1 MTKRVNNAPRPAA
14 EPSRAKLG
22 AHQLRRV
29 IVWTEILNKP
39 VSRRQPRF
47 PR

>member
-1 MTKRVNNAPRPAA
+1 MTKRMNPAA
-14 EPSRAKLG
+14 RPSDAERSKLS
-22 AHQLRRV
+22 AHQLRRL

>member
-1 MTKRVNNAPRPAA
+1 MTKRANNAPRPAN
-14 EPSRAKLG
+14 PDRSKLG

-29 IVWTEILNKP
+29 IVWTEILGKP

>member
-1 MTKRVNNAPRPAA
+1 MTKRVNNAPRPA
-14 EPSRAKLG
+14 EPSRSRLS
-22 AHQLRRV
+22 AHQLRRI
-29 IVWTEILNKP
+29 IVWTEVLNKP

>member
-1 MTKRVNNAPRPAA
+1 MTKQVNSASRPAA
-14 EPSRAKLG
+14 ESARAKLS

-29 IVWTEILNKP
+29 IVWTEILSKP

>member
-1 MTKRVNNAPRPAA
+1 MTKRANNAARPANHTDR
-14 EPSRAKLG
+14 SRIG

-29 IVWTEILNKP
+29 VVWTEILGKP